1 MLVDILSRYQEEIGN
16 TDSQTLEQL
25 EALRS
30 GKACV
35 VTGQQVGFMG
45 GPLYTI
51 AKALSCV
58 HLAREKGLVP
68 IFWAATEDHDVEEV
82 AWTYLLSEG
91 GDLRRYGV
99 ALPQGKFVEDIPFTP
114 EHLAEIE
121 RFGEAVGIDFRPVV
135 EGSTRY
141 AEAMI
146 RVLVDLFRG
155 TGLLFVEPR
164 LLRPLATEFF
174 ARELSDAV
182 RFRAILQGSEGP
194 LVFREGETNLFY
206 KNGKGDRIRVMEG
219 ESGFDVLS
227 TGVAARPVLQ
237 CSVIPTAIYV
247 AGPNELAYWKQ
258 LPAYFAA
265 HGVPYPEVV
274 QRASLTLIPDEMHD
288 WLARGN
294 LTPKQ
299 QHILNNL
306 LHPRNRPQERVLNFF
321 YFRMPINEIVTF
333 WDSPQL

>member
-1 MLVDILSRYQEEIGN
+1 MLVDILSRYQTEIGN
-16 TDSQTLEQL
+16 DDAEALKQL

-30 GKACV
+30 GKQCV

-58 HLAREKGLVP
+58 HLAHEKGLVP

-99 ALPQGKFVEDIPFTP
+99 ALPQGKFVEDIPFTA
-114 EHLAEIE
+114 EHMAEIE
-121 RFGEAVGIDFRPVV
+121 RFGEAVGIDFSAVV
-135 EGSTRY
+135 AGSTRY

-146 RVLVDLFRG
+146 RVLVDLFQG

-164 LLRPLATEFF
+164 LLRPLAGDFF
-174 ARELSDAV
+174 ARELSDAA
-182 RFRAILQGSEGP
+182 RFRSILQGSEGP
-194 LVFREGETNLFY
+194 LVFKEGETNLFY
-206 KNGKGDRIRVMEG
+206 KNERGDRIRVMEG

-274 QRASLTLIPDEMHD
+274 RRASLTLVPEQMRG
-288 WLARGN
+288 WLVRGN
-294 LTPKQ
+294 LTPRQ
-299 QHILNNL
+299 QHTIDNL
-306 LHPRNRPQERVLNFF
+306 LHPRNRPQERILNYF
-321 YFRMPINEIVTF
+321 YFHIPLDEI
-333 WDSPQL
+333 